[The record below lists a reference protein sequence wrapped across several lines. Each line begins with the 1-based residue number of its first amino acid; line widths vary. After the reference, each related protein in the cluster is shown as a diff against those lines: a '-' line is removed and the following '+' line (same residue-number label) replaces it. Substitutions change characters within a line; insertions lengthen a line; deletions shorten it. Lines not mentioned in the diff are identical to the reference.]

1 MYSRNNMLEYEELC
15 HEVSRKALCNPA
27 VSEIENEARFT
38 QNLSSIEQNTDEFL
52 ATRVRY
58 SKTN

>member
-1 MYSRNNMLEYEELC
+1 MLEYEELC